1 MWSTGQEI
9 VEKKAGLAKWSI
21 CMEFGAGASRFMNF
35 YFFCLFVFTA
45 TEEETKMNAEVSSLK
60 LPV

>member
-9 VEKKAGLAKWSI
+9 VEEKVGLAKWSI
-21 CMEFGAGASRFMNF
+21 CIEFRAGASKVLNL
-35 YFFCLFVFTA
+35 YFFFVFTA

-60 LPV
+60 VPV